1 MESIFD
7 KIKELREVTSYSKH
21 DQIVVGIINAID
33 QQIVSPNDLLPSVN
47 QMIQELNFSRETIR
61 KGYGELVDR
70 GVVESKNRIGYYVT
84 NAQTS
89 QFMKVA
95 LIMYN
100 LDTFEELFY
109 RNFRKELGQKVHLDV
124 FFHHGS
130 VDVLEST
137 LFQIKGKYGMYVV
150 APIPH
155 RRTKEI
161 LETIPRSNLLIFDRF
176 EQLDGEVSY
185 IAQEFERST
194 YAVLEALAD
203 KIREF
208 GEIIFYHSPK
218 SLDPKEIVSSFKRFL
233 HDYAIQGQIVSE
245 FVPGSVEKGK
255 AYFTLDNYTMWSI
268 LKECKSKKFTM
279 GVDVGL
285 LSVNDEPAKEFVD
298 ITTYS
303 TDFALMGKLAG
314 QSIMQKQKIQ
324 VILPNVLIRRKTL

>member
-7 KIKELREVTSYSKH
+7 KIRELREVTSYSKH

-33 QQIVSPNDLLPSVN
+33 QKIVAPNDLLPSVN
-47 QMIQELNFSRETIR
+47 QMIQELSFSRETIR
-61 KGYGELVDR
+61 KGYGDLVDR

-84 NAQTS
+84 NAQTD

-95 LIMYN
+95 LLMYN

-109 RNFRKELGQKVHLDV
+109 RNFRKELGKKVHLDV

-130 VDVLEST
+130 IDFLEST

-155 RRTKEI
+155 RKTREI
-161 LETIPRSNLLIFDRF
+161 LETIPRANLMIFDRF
-176 EQLDGEVSY
+176 EPLDGDVNY
-185 IAQEFERST
+185 IAQEFEKST
-194 YAVLEALAD
+194 YSVLETLAD
-203 KIREF
+203 RIREF
-208 GEIIFYHSPK
+208 DEIIFYHSPK
-218 SLDPKEIVSSFKRFL
+218 SLDPKEIVFAFKRFL
-233 HDYAIQGQIVSE
+233 HDHSVRGQIISE

-255 AYFTLDNYTMWSI
+255 AYFTLDNFTMWSI
-268 LKECKSKKFTM
+268 LKECKSKKLTM
-279 GVDVGL
+279 GTDVGL

-314 QSIMQKQKIQ
+314 QAIMQKQQIR